1 MFNPFSALTKQPDM
15 ADPKMLRDFL
25 TQLSKLSPAER
36 EYIKKMLGSHLK
48 QKITGPQIET
58 AFHEIELKFKNELS
72 QEELATLKKE
82 LIYLVS

>member
-25 TQLSKLSPAER
+25 TKLSTLSPTER

-48 QKITGPQIET
+48 QKISGNQIEI
-58 AFHEIELKFKNELS
+58 AFREIELKFKNELTG
-72 QEELATLKKE
+72 EELATLKKE